1 MSILKWTRRPGPS
14 VCWAITGS
22 RRGQISRNR
31 AARQRTGECRILRS
45 TATRSGQHLSARTR
59 LCRVPNFR
67 KHTPSV
73 REHRRLRR
81 IELLFSTWCQAFGCA
96 PQPGVVLARKLVSW
110 GAPRANKNTI
120 RAELFDTQS
129 NKPRQ
134 AVSVGTP
141 CPRVAIHAVLSPL
154 TDLYFLSLT
163 TSTRLATLLP
173 IAGESVD
180 APKLLMEAY
189 MTRYLYYA
197 ASLGL
202 IALAMPLRAASRPH
216 AGEDSQNAMVWT
228 NDDLEKLHS
237 LGLISIVGRIE
248 EERPAPAPVPR
259 PYVRTQDPEWYAAQ
273 AAKLRDE
280 LERRQ
285 TQLSEYRQ
293 AIDDVR
299 NLRKTTGGVN
309 LDEGDLAITPE
320 FGIGI
325 LERHVEE
332 VQTEISELEDLA
344 RRHDIPPGTLRGQ

>member
-1 MSILKWTRRPGPS
+1 
-14 VCWAITGS
+14 
-22 RRGQISRNR
+22 
-31 AARQRTGECRILRS
+31 
-45 TATRSGQHLSARTR
+45 
-59 LCRVPNFR
+59 
-67 KHTPSV
+67 
-73 REHRRLRR
+73 
-81 IELLFSTWCQAFGCA
+81 
-96 PQPGVVLARKLVSW
+96 
-110 GAPRANKNTI
+110 
-120 RAELFDTQS
+120 
-129 NKPRQ
+129 
-134 AVSVGTP
+134 
-141 CPRVAIHAVLSPL
+141 VLSPVA
-154 TDLYFLSLT
+154 DLYFLSLT
-163 TSTRLATLLP
+163 KSTRLAALLP
-173 IAGESVD
+173 IPVESVD

-248 EERPAPAPVPR
+248 EETPTSAPAPR
-259 PYVRTQDPEWYAAQ
+259 PYVRTQDPEWYAVQ

-320 FGIGI
+320 FGIEI